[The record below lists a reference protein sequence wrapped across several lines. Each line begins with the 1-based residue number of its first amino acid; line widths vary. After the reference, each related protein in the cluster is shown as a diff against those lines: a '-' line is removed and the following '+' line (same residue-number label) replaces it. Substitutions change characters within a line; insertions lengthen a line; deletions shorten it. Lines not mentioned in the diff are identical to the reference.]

1 METGGGERKHLLDG
15 FDFSVAL
22 LDADGEIQVTNDA
35 WAEFGQFNDL
45 QGPPDSVG
53 QNYLDACEAA
63 DDDHFA
69 TAAAAGI
76 RAVIDGGRDS
86 FRLEYPCHSPDE
98 KRWFLLYTSQVD
110 VPESA
115 VVVAHLDITG
125 RKVSEITVQRRNRE
139 LETLTSIL
147 SHDLRNPL
155 SVAKGWAET
164 LEEGHDEQAIEELQ
178 KALDRM
184 EEIIEDALTFVKAG
198 REIDDR
204 TTADLQA
211 LAESAWNSVS
221 THEATLV
228 VDGSMT
234 LNCVPSLLENVFEN
248 LFRNAVE
255 HGSTSPPSQ
264 AREDAV
270 EHADGNVTVRVGT
283 TDDGFYIEDD
293 GPGIPPEERAE
304 IFEFGHSERGG
315 TGLGLAI
322 VRTIVRAHGW
332 EIEVEDGEN
341 GGARFVVRTR
351 PELPVDE
358 SEEPPLEAE

>member
-1 METGGGERKHLLDG
+1 MATAEPDVKRLLDG
-15 FDFSVAL
+15 FDFSVAI
-22 LDADGEIQVTNDA
+22 LDADGEIRATNDA
-35 WAEFGQFNDL
+35 WAEFGQFNGL
-45 QGPPDSVG
+45 EGPPDSVG
-53 QNYLDACEAA
+53 LNYLDACEAG

-69 TAAAAGI
+69 TTAAAGI
-76 RAVIDGGRDS
+76 RAVIDGDRES

-98 KRWFLLYTSQVD
+98 KRWFLLYTGRVD
-110 VPESA
+110 VPDA
-115 VVVAHLDITG
+115 TVLVAHLDITG

-155 SVAKGWAET
+155 SVAKGWAEM
-164 LEEGHDEQAIEELQ
+164 LEEGHDEQALAELR

-184 EEIIEDALTFVKAG
+184 EEIIKDALTFVKAG

-228 VDGSMT
+228 VDSSMT
-234 LNCVPSLLENVFEN
+234 LDCVPSLLDNVFEN
-248 LFRNAVE
+248 LFRNAI
-255 HGSTSPPSQ
+255 
-264 AREDAV
+264 
-270 EHADGNVTVRVGT
+270 EHAGVDATVHVGT

-293 GPGIPPEERAE
+293 GPGIPPEERAG
-304 IFEFGHSERGG
+304 IFEFGHSESGG

-332 EIEVEDGEN
+332 EIGVENGES

-358 SEEPPLEAE
+358 SEEPPLGAE

>member
-1 METGGGERKHLLDG
+1 METVAPELERLLDG

-22 LDADGEIQVTNDA
+22 LDADGEVCVTNDS
-35 WAEFGQFNDL
+35 WAEFGQFNGL

-53 QNYLDACEAA
+53 QNYLETCDAATG
-63 DDDHFA
+63 DPFA

-76 RAVIDGGRDS
+76 RAVIEGDRDS

-98 KRWFLLYTSQVD
+98 KHWFLLYTGQVD
-110 VPESA
+110 VPGAA
-115 VVVAHLDITG
+115 VIVAHLDITG

-155 SVAKGWAET
+155 SVAKGWADI
-164 LEEGHDEQAIEELQ
+164 LEEGRDEHALEELQ
-178 KALDRM
+178 TALDRM
-184 EEIIEDALTFVKAG
+184 EEIIEDALAFVKAG

-204 TTADLQA
+204 TTADLRT
-211 LAESAWNSVS
+211 LAESAWDSVA
-221 THEATLV
+221 TYEATLDV
-228 VDGSMT
+228 ESTMT
-234 LNCVPSLLENVFEN
+234 LRCVPGLLENVFEN
-248 LFRNAVE
+248 LFRNAI
-255 HGSTSPPSQ
+255 
-264 AREDAV
+264 
-270 EHADGNVTVRVGT
+270 EHAGVDATVRVGT

-293 GPGIPPEERAE
+293 GPGIPPDERAG

-332 EIEVEDGEN
+332 AVDVETAES
-341 GGARFVVRTR
+341 GGARFVARTR
-351 PELPVDE
+351 PELPANE
-358 SEEPPLEAE
+358 AEEPPLDTE